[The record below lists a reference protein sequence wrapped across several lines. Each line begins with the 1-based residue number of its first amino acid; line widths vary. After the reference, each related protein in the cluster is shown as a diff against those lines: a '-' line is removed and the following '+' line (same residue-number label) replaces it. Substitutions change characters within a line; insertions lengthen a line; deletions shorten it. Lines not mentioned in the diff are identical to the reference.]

1 MPQVLERS
9 KMKRKYRTS
18 VEYKD
23 GRLYEFR
30 SLEEAMGY
38 TVMHELHVA
47 GSGCTI
53 REALELIRD
62 YVPEIYD
69 VRVETQRSERCY
81 DSEAVYYNG
90 TIDEEVLSLVC

>member
-1 MPQVLERS
+1 MPRVLERS
-9 KMKRKYRTS
+9 KMERKYRTY

-23 GRLYEFR
+23 GRLYSFD
-30 SLEEAMGY
+30 SLQEAMRS
-38 TVMHELHVA
+38 TITMELHVA

-69 VRVETQRSERCY
+69 VRIETLRPERCY

>member
-1 MPQVLERS
+1 
-9 KMKRKYRTS
+9 MKRKYRTA

-38 TVMHELHVA
+38 TVMHEFHVA

-62 YVPEIYD
+62 YAPEICSVTVD
-69 VRVETQRSERCY
+69 TNRPETCY
-81 DSEAVYYNG
+81 DSEALYYDG